1 MQKKNSETSERR
13 GVRDLRLRLLE
24 IAFFSVIR
32 NNLSP
37 QDSSGAALTDGS
49 ALVVTLRKEGS
60 SIFAS
65 PTPSSAVI

>member
-1 MQKKNSETSERR
+1 LQKKKAKPARVAVSVICVCGCS
-13 GVRDLRLRLLE
+13 RLH
-24 IAFFSVIR
+24 FFSVIR